1 MTDKVKL
8 CMIGAGGHSSRNIYP
23 CFPVLKNVEVSAN
36 ADLNLERAKDV
47 AVKNG
52 IPRSYGD
59 YHEMLDKEKP
69 DGVVVCVGPDFHAK
83 CAIELMRAGFHV
95 CTEKPP
101 AVSLKQCLE
110 VVNVQKQ
117 TGKICMTAFKKRF
130 APAGVK
136 LKQVVESADFGKAS
150 TISVFRTRDN
160 KGKNLDDCLKYILD
174 SGIHMF
180 DLVAWLFG
188 PAVSVQAIR
197 NEPTSVAV
205 LANFANGAVGTM
217 LFPTTLS
224 NQRIWEEITVTGSG
238 GVFARMENST
248 EMMAFKKEQPIA
260 AYKPEWCF
268 ASCDSSAEMGFI
280 PELQAFVEAVR
291 SGNKPESSVES
302 VVPGM
307 ALLEAALE
315 SLKTGMNTKVEI

>member
-1 MTDKVKL
+1 MNDKVKL

-23 CFPVLKNVEVSAN
+23 CFPVLKNAVVLAN
-36 ADLNLERAKDV
+36 ADLNLERARDV
-47 AVKNG
+47 AVKHG
-52 IPRSYGD
+52 IQRSYAD
-59 YHEMLDKEKP
+59 YHEMLEKERP
-69 DGVVVCVGPDFHAK
+69 DGVIVCVGPDFHAK
-83 CAIELMRAGFHV
+83 VAIELMGAGFNV

-101 AVSLKQCLE
+101 AASLKQCRE
-110 VVNVQKQ
+110 VVNAQKRM
-117 TGKICMTAFKKRF
+117 GKLCMTAFKKRF

-136 LKQVVESADFGKAS
+136 MKQVVESADFGKPS
-150 TISVFRTRDN
+150 TISVFRTRDK
-160 KGKNLDDCLKYILD
+160 KGKGLEDCLAYILD

-180 DLVAWLFG
+180 DIVTWLFG

-205 LANFANGAVGTM
+205 LVNFSNGSVGTM

-238 GVFARMENST
+238 GVLARMENST
-248 EMMAFKKEQPIA
+248 EMIAFKKEQPIA

-268 ASCDSSAEMGFI
+268 ASCDSSVEMGFI

-302 VVPGM
+302 VLPGM
-307 ALLEAALE
+307 ALLEATLE
-315 SLKTGMNTKVEI
+315 SLRSGKTEKVEV